1 MTGAWEELR
10 TTEEVGPLTIEL
22 VYDTVDAVRRF
33 DRYPPPDGSDRWDET
48 AVQEFAHE
56 FLVGDGATER
66 LTRLVATAT
75 DEESFERLLE
85 TAVRNEFRMQA
96 RRTDTGAALRALTH
110 AVGQDDDIVVAG
122 TTTTTRTW
130 SLSEHRDNATYSG
143 SHEDLVKAAYAV
155 PDVRSARWSHTSRR
169 RAPIAE
175 PDSLRRVIRAVLDRA
190 AAPVPPRL
198 MLDVTLARFPLI
210 AGGDIELS
218 DEVAP
223 DDNHS
228 PAARLLAAEVWEQL
242 TDNERL
248 VAGIL
253 DQPVRDIADA
263 TDLSRSTAHR
273 AVTSVREVL
282 AAFLSDLD
290 DQAGVVAALAA
301 LSASVRS
308 RGTDRAGSASTSQ
321 EED

>member
-10 TTEEVGPLTIEL
+10 TTKEVGPLTAEL

-33 DRYPPPDGSDRWDET
+33 DRYPPPEGSDRWDAT
-48 AVQEFAHE
+48 AVQEVAHN
-56 FLVGDGATER
+56 FLVGEGASER
-66 LTRLVATAT
+66 LTRLVSTAT
-75 DEESFERLLE
+75 HEESFERLLE

-110 AVGQDDDIVVAG
+110 AVGQDADVVVAG

-130 SLSEHRDNATYSG
+130 SLSKHKDNATYSG

-155 PDVRSARWSHTSRR
+155 PDVQGARWSRASRR
-169 RAPIAE
+169 RAPIAAPE
-175 PDSLRRVIRAVLDRA
+175 SLRRVIRAVLDRA

-198 MLDVTLARFPLI
+198 MLDVILARFPLV

-218 DEVAP
+218 DDVAP
-223 DDNHS
+223 NENRS
-228 PAARLLAAEVWEQL
+228 PVAQLVAADVWEQL

-248 VAGIL
+248 VTAVL
-253 DQPVRDIADA
+253 DLPVRDVADA
-263 TDLSRSTAHR
+263 TGLSRGTAHR
-273 AVTSVREVL
+273 AVASAREVL

-301 LSASVRS
+301 MSASVRS
-308 RGTDRAGSASTSQ
+308 RGTDRAGSTSTSQ

>member
-10 TTEEVGPLTIEL
+10 RTEEVGPLTVEL

-33 DRYPPPDGSDRWDET
+33 DRYPPPEGTDRWNET

-66 LTRLVATAT
+66 FTRLVATAI

-110 AVGQDDDIVVAG
+110 AVEKDNEIVLAG

-130 SLSEHRDNATYSG
+130 SMLGHKDNPTYSG
-143 SHEDLVKAAYAV
+143 SHEDLIEAAHSV
-155 PDVRSARWSHTSRR
+155 PNVRRARWSATSNR

-175 PDSLRRVIRAVLDRA
+175 SDSLRRVLRAILECA
-190 AAPVPPRL
+190 AAPVAPRL
-198 MLDVTLARFPLI
+198 MLEVILARFPLI
-210 AGGDIELS
+210 SGGDIELS
-218 DEVAP
+218 DEVVP

-228 PAARLLAAEVWEQL
+228 PAAQLLAAEVWEQL

-253 DQPVRDIADA
+253 DLPIRDIADA
-263 TDLSRSTAHR
+263 TGLFRSTAHR
-273 AVTSVREVL
+273 AVISAREVL
-282 AAFLSDLD
+282 AAFLTDLD
-290 DQAGVVAALAA
+290 DQAGVVAELAA
-301 LSASVRS
+301 MSASVRS
-308 RGTDRAGSASTSQ
+308 RGTDRVGSASISQ